1 MEEVKTWLT
10 EKVPVIRKWVLD
22 QPSISDKELV
32 FEFWSTGGFNDE
44 AISFLTKRKENTSKY
59 KIDFFNLDEMIE
71 KSKEIK
77 SKKFTEI
84 LREYYIKEI

>member
-10 EKVPVIRKWVLD
+10 EKVPVIRKWILD

-32 FEFWSTGGFNDE
+32 FEFWSTGGFTEE
-44 AISFLTKRKENTSKY
+44 AIDFLTKRRNNTNKY
-59 KIDFFNLDEMIE
+59 KIEFLNLDDMVE

-84 LREYYIKEI
+84 LREYYLKEI